1 MIRKLTVGAILLA
14 ALPALA
20 GNIADCEVVVMD
32 AVEGEATSGV
42 AAAFL
47 DAGEVI
53 SSMLDPERPTL
64 AVIDGRPV
72 QALMCTR
79 RNPVPD
85 AEDVPLIASGI
96 PFILSSDFDSDSAP
110 VVTLAL
116 DEERRAVARMAVGLS
131 APQETALADF
141 LDAYEPQDAK
151 FTGDAEETGGES
163 DIEAASE
170 MESAEADADM
180 AMDSQMDD
188 ITEDDM
194 AQNGADESDEIMDT
208 EAAE

>member
-14 ALPALA
+14 ALPAFA
-20 GNIADCEVVVMD
+20 GNIANCEVVVMD

-42 AAAFL
+42 AVAFL

-53 SSMLDPERPTL
+53 GSMLDPERPTL

-96 PFILSSDFDSDSAP
+96 PFILSSNFDSDSAP

-131 APQETALADF
+131 ATQEAALADF

-151 FTGDAEETGGES
+151 FTGDAKEVDDEDDGES
-163 DIEAASE
+163 ASE
-170 MESAEADADM
+170 MDDAEDDPDFVMDDTLDDVFEGAADEADAM
-180 AMDSQMDD
+180 M
-188 ITEDDM
+188 
-194 AQNGADESDEIMDT
+194 NT